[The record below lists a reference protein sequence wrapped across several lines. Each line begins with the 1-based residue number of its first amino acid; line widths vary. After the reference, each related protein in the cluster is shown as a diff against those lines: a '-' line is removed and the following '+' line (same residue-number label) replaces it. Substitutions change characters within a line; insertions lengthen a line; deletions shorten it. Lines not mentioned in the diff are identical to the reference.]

1 MAEITGMQP
10 LQPVYFAVPM
20 EKGEDKQNYT
30 TSIIRNQDANN
41 QNQAAMYNK
50 INELEARIAALG
62 G

>member
-1 MAEITGMQP
+1 MAEVTGMQP

-30 TSIIRNQDANN
+30 TGITRNQDALN
-41 QNQAAMYNK
+41 QNLTAMYNK
-50 INELEARIAALG
+50 ILELEVRIG

>member
-10 LQPVYFAVPM
+10 LQPVYFPLPI
-20 EKGEDKQNYT
+20 EKGEDKQNHT
-30 TSIIRNQDANN
+30 TGILRNQDANN
-41 QNQAAMYNK
+41 QNQMAMYNK